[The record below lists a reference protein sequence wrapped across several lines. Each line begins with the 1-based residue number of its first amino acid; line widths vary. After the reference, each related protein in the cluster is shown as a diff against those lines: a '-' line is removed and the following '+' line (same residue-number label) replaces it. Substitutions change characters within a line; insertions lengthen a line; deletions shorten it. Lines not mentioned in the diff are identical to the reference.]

1 VKLRPEA
8 IAILQVFIE
17 QGSKE
22 EDFIHFAD
30 FGDAI
35 VWEAGFIKEEG
46 IRSGLQE
53 LIDGQYVVEH
63 SAGLSVTTKG
73 LDEIRNS

>member
-1 VKLRPEA
+1 MKLRPEA

-17 QGSKE
+17 QESKE

-63 SAGLSVTTKG
+63 SAGLGITTKG
-73 LDEIRNS
+73 LEAVTA

>member
-35 VWEAGFIKEEG
+35 VWEAGSIKDEG

-63 SAGLSVTTKG
+63 SAGLSITTKG
-73 LDEIRNS
+73 FEAVTA